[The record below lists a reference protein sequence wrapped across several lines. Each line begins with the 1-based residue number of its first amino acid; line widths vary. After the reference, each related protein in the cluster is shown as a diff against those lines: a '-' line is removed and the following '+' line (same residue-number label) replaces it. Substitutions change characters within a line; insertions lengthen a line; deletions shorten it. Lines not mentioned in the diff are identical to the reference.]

1 MSHAT
6 PTTTAATTAHRIVI
20 HPIDRIGS
28 YRVTD
33 RETGQEWVARARVPA
48 CSVARVLLDLGASP
62 SDRLEVFREGRDQ
75 PCSTGSLGW
84 YADRTVRETPRQG
97 PTFAKYQPF
106 DGSRLT

>member
-1 MSHAT
+1 MNDTAEETAT
-6 PTTTAATTAHRIVI
+6 PRTHAVVI

-33 RETGQEWVARARVPA
+33 RETGQEWVGRARVPA
-48 CSVARVLLDLGASP
+48 CSVARVLLNLGASP

-97 PTFAKYQPF
+97 PNFAKYQPF
-106 DGSRLT
+106 DGSRLTD